1 MLGKTLHIK
10 SFGCQM
16 NKLDTALVTSAL
28 KKAGFKITES
38 EKDAD
43 VVLINT
49 CSVRQHAEQRVLSH
63 LGHLKHIKK
72 SKPNMVV
79 GVIGCMAQRLGAELL
94 EDKTVDIVCG
104 PAQIPQ
110 IVELV
115 TKALQE
121 NKKTL
126 AVTGKIRHK
135 EGGQV
140 RQGSPQDEALEE
152 FESVFDSDDKQIP
165 GQAFVRA
172 MRGCNNFCTY
182 CIVPYVRGPEVS
194 RPPAV
199 IIEQV
204 KRLAG
209 EGVKLV
215 TLLGQMVNSYKYSTY
230 GRTYCL
236 ADLLYMVSEIEGI
249 EWTRFVTSYP
259 AEEFYDQILKAMADL
274 PKVCNYLHMPAQSG
288 SDKILKAMN
297 RNYTAS
303 QYLELLDKARAIV
316 PGIAIAGDF
325 MVGFPGE
332 TEEDFGRTVSL
343 VQKARYK
350 NCFVFKY
357 SARPGTAA
365 DKRLQDDVP
374 EEVKKRRNVE
384 LLAVQEKISEQ
395 LAKQFLGKEVKVLVE
410 GLSKKANPR
419 SFAKAKLNAGT
430 SVSSCGEKSYPQLA
444 GRTAEDWIVV
454 FNGPV
459 GLAGEFAKVKIT
471 RTSPLTLFGEM
482 V

>member
-1 MLGKTLHIK
+1 LPAFDFSFQIPYIYPLMGTRTVHIK

-28 KKAGFKITES
+28 KKAGFSLTEN
-38 EKDAD
+38 EKGAD

-49 CSVRQHAEQRVLSH
+49 CSVRQHAEQRALSH

-72 SKPNMVV
+72 SKPNIVV

-110 IVELV
+110 ITELV

-121 NKKTL
+121 KKRTL
-126 AVTGKIRHK
+126 AVTEKIR
-135 EGGQV
+135 
-140 RQGSPQDEALEE
+140 QGLMVDEALEK
-152 FESVFDSDDKQIP
+152 FEMVSDGEDSQLP
-165 GQAFVRA
+165 AQAYVRA

-194 RPPAV
+194 RPPAA
-199 IIEQV
+199 IIKQV

-209 EGVKLV
+209 NGVKMV
-215 TLLGQMVNSYKYSTY
+215 TLLGQMVNAYKYY
-230 GRTYCL
+230 TYCL
-236 ADLLYMVSEIEGI
+236 ADLLRMVSEIDGI
-249 EWTRFVTSYP
+249 EWIRFVTSYP
-259 AEEFYDQILKAMADL
+259 TEAFYEQILKAMADL
-274 PKVCNYLHMPAQSG
+274 PKVCHYLHMPAQSG

-297 RNYTAS
+297 RNYTAGK
-303 QYLELLDKARAIV
+303 YLELLDKAREIV
-316 PGIAIAGDF
+316 PGLAISGDF

-332 TEEDFGRTVSL
+332 TEEDFGETISL

-357 SARPGTAA
+357 SPRPGTAA
-365 DKRLQDDVP
+365 EKRLQDTVP
-374 EEVKKRRNVE
+374 EEVKRERNIK
-384 LLAVQEKISEQ
+384 LLAVQEKISDE
-395 LAKQFLGKEVKVLVE
+395 LAREFQGKEVKVLVE
-410 GLSKKANPR
+410 GLSKKAGINP
-419 SFAKAKLNAGT
+419 
-430 SVSSCGEKSYPQLA
+430 CGEKGCPQLV

-454 FNGPV
+454 FDGPV
-459 GLAGEFAKVKIT
+459 SLAGEFVKVKIT

-482 V
+482 Y